1 MSVRMAATTSS
12 KQEASPLQK
21 TYTPRR
27 YEMTRTLFP
36 LTRTSLSTPLLDEF
50 DKFFNEFANSFGS
63 TIKTQQGKNQSP
75 RINAY
80 KKDGKYCIDAA
91 VPMASKDD
99 LDVEIEENLLKIIVN
114 AHQDKEVSEND
125 YIIRE
130 ISRGQMTRI
139 LSLGDDIDMDSA
151 KSGFKDG
158 ILHIEFNAKQIEEES
173 KTKKL
178 VIE

>member
-1 MSVRMAATTSS
+1 M
-12 KQEASPLQK
+12 K
-21 TYTPRR
+21 
-27 YEMTRTLFP
+27 MTRTLFP
-36 LTRTSLSTPLLDEF
+36 FTRTSLSAPLLDEF
-50 DKFFNEFANSFGS
+50 DKFFNEFANSFGA
-63 TIKTQQGKNQSP
+63 TIKAQQGKNQSP

-80 KKDGKYCIDAA
+80 KKDGKYCIDGA

-99 LDVEIEENLLKIIVN
+99 LDVEIEENLLKITVK

-139 LSLGDDIDMDSA
+139 LSLGEDIDVDSA
-151 KSGFKDG
+151 KTSFKDG
-158 ILHIEFNAKQIEEES
+158 VLHIEFNARQIEEDN
-173 KTKKL
+173 KIKKL

>member
-1 MSVRMAATTSS
+1 
-12 KQEASPLQK
+12 
-21 TYTPRR
+21 
-27 YEMTRTLFP
+27 MTRMLFP
-36 LTRTSLSTPLLDEF
+36 FTRASLSTPLLDEF
-50 DKFFNEFANSFGS
+50 DKFFNEFANSLGA
-63 TIKTQQGKNQSP
+63 TIKTQQGKNQTP

-80 KKDGKYCIDAA
+80 RKNGKYCIDAA

-99 LDVEIEENLLKIIVN
+99 LDVEIEENLLKITVK

-139 LSLGDDIDMDSA
+139 LSLGEDIAVDSA
-151 KSGFKDG
+151 KTSFKDG
-158 ILHIEFNAKQIEEES
+158 VLRIEFNARQIEEDN
-173 KTKKL
+173 KIKKL

>member
-1 MSVRMAATTSS
+1 
-12 KQEASPLQK
+12 
-21 TYTPRR
+21 
-27 YEMTRTLFP
+27 MTKMLFP
-36 LTRTSLSTPLLDEF
+36 FTRTSLSTPLLDEF

-63 TIKTQQGKNQSP
+63 TIRTQAGKSQSP

-80 KKDGKYCIDAA
+80 RKNGKYCIDAA

-99 LDVEIEENLLKIIVN
+99 LEVEIEENLLKIVIK

-130 ISRGQMTRI
+130 ISRGQMTRV
-139 LSLGDDIDMDSA
+139 LSLGDDIDVESA
-151 KSGFKDG
+151 KTSFKDG
-158 ILHIEFNAKQIEEES
+158 ILHIEFNAKQIEEEN
-173 KTKKL
+173 KVKKL

>member
-1 MSVRMAATTSS
+1 
-12 KQEASPLQK
+12 
-21 TYTPRR
+21 
-27 YEMTRTLFP
+27 MTRMLFP
-36 LTRTSLSTPLLDEF
+36 FTRTSLSNPLLDEF

-63 TIKTQQGKNQSP
+63 TIKTQPGKNQIP

-80 KKDGKYCIDAA
+80 KKDGKYCVDAA

-99 LDVEIEENLLKIIVN
+99 LDVEIGENLLKIIVR

-139 LSLGDDIDMDSA
+139 LSLGEDIDVDSA
-151 KSGFKDG
+151 KTSFKDG
-158 ILHIEFNAKQIEEES
+158 VLHIEFNARQIEEEN
-173 KTKKL
+173 KIKKL

>member
-1 MSVRMAATTSS
+1 
-12 KQEASPLQK
+12 
-21 TYTPRR
+21 
-27 YEMTRTLFP
+27 MTKMLFP
-36 LTRTSLSTPLLDEF
+36 FTRTSLANPLLDEF

-80 KKDGKYCIDAA
+80 RKDGKYCIDAA
-91 VPMASKDD
+91 VPMASRDD
-99 LDVEIEENLLKIIVN
+99 LDVEIEENLLKINVR

-130 ISRGQMTRI
+130 VSRGQMTRV
-139 LSLGDDIDMDSA
+139 LSLGEDIDVDSA
-151 KSGFKDG
+151 KTSFKDG
-158 ILHIEFNAKQIEEES
+158 VLHIEFNARPIEEDN
-173 KTKKL
+173 KVKKL

>member
-1 MSVRMAATTSS
+1 
-12 KQEASPLQK
+12 
-21 TYTPRR
+21 
-27 YEMTRTLFP
+27 MTKMLFP

-63 TIKTQQGKNQSP
+63 TIRTQQGRNQSP

-91 VPMASKDD
+91 VPLASKDD
-99 LDVEIEENLLKIIVN
+99 LDVEIEENLLKVIVK

-139 LSLGDDIDMDSA
+139 LSLGEDIDVDSA
-151 KSGFKDG
+151 KTSFKDG
-158 ILHIEFNAKQIEEES
+158 VLHIEFDAKKVEEES
-173 KTKKL
+173 KIKKL

>member
-1 MSVRMAATTSS
+1 
-12 KQEASPLQK
+12 
-21 TYTPRR
+21 
-27 YEMTRTLFP
+27 MTKMLFP
-36 LTRTSLSTPLLDEF
+36 FTRTSLANPLLDEF

-99 LDVEIEENLLKIIVN
+99 LDVEIEENLLKINVV

-130 ISRGQMTRI
+130 ISRGQMTRV
-139 LSLGDDIDMDSA
+139 LSLGEDINVDSA
-151 KSGFKDG
+151 KTSFKDG
-158 ILHIEFNAKQIEEES
+158 VLHIEFDAKVIEEEN
-173 KTKKL
+173 KVKKL